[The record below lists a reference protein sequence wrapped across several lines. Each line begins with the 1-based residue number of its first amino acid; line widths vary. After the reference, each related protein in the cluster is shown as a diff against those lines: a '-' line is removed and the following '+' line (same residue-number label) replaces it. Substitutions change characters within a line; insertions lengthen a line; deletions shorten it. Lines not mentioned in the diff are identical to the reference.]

1 MMIALW
7 VLAVFLVLAGI
18 AGTFLPALA
27 GKVAL
32 VFAMVGIFIA
42 AYFL

>member
-7 VLAVFLVLAGI
+7 ILAVVLMLAGI

-27 GKVAL
+27 GAPL
-32 VFAMVGIFIA
+32 VPAGIFIA
-42 AYFL
+42 AYCL